1 MAPAPL
7 LDEYPSK
14 FMPTPTA
21 IEDRDFIN
29 QTNVGAALLRF
40 ERDSIPTG
48 TWLSDPS
55 DTRLR
60 LVSVTTNYD
69 LVIEN
74 LSNETKVEVAIRFS
88 RAWLD
93 AIHHAVHI
101 HEPAISYLQLAT
113 HSRVYPRDLDI
124 VFPRRSYT
132 AISSKKPAI
141 RRHQAIEATE
151 DLIRWLSLTY
161 QDIAQITRV
170 AKGTI
175 FNWRRS
181 GAEPRPH
188 TIRRLLRVHALL
200 ALVARRLGDEG
211 VGRWVRA
218 GSPSPLELLLQGDLE
233 ATERIAYR
241 DFFRQREFRT
251 SEVAGFVEDEDVSLP
266 DAEIVEQSPAPPRR
280 TTRAPT
286 RKRLTGHD

>member
-1 MAPAPL
+1 MASTHL
-7 LDEYPSK
+7 LDEYPSR

-21 IEDRDFIN
+21 IEGRGFID
-29 QTNVGAALLRF
+29 QTDVGAALLRF

-48 TWLSDPS
+48 TWLSDPTS
-55 DTRLR
+55 TRVS
-60 LVSVTTNYD
+60 LVSVATNYD

-74 LSNETKVEVAIRFS
+74 LSNETMVEVSIRFS
-88 RAWLD
+88 HAWLD
-93 AIHHAVHI
+93 AIQHAAHI
-101 HEPAISYLQLAT
+101 YEPASSYIQLK
-113 HSRVYPRDLDI
+113 HSRIYP
-124 VFPRRSYT
+124 ST
-132 AISSKKPAI
+132 ISSKKQTI

-151 DLIRWLSLTY
+151 DLIRWLGLTY
-161 QDIAQITRV
+161 QDIAQITKV

-200 ALVARRLGDEG
+200 ALVARRLGEEG

-218 GSPSPLELLLQGDLE
+218 GSPSPLELLLNGDLE
-233 ATERIAYR
+233 AAERIAYR
-241 DFFRQREFRT
+241 DFFRQRELRT
-251 SEVAGFVEDEDVSLP
+251 SEMAGFVDDAEAPLP
-266 DAEIVEQSPAPPRR
+266 DVGFVEQSPALPRR
-280 TTRAPT
+280 ATRAPT